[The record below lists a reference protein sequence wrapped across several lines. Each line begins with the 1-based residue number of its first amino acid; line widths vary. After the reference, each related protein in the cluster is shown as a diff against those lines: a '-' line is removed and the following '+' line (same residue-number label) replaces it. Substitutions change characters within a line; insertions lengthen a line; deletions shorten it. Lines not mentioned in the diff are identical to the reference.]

1 MFQFRRFPTHA
12 YLIQHVLTGSSPAGL
27 PHSEIHG
34 SMRMCRSPWLIAACH
49 VLHRLLMPRH
59 PPCALLRLTSTAA
72 ASAAARSAQ
81 NSCQELCKLHLQ
93 KFKIVAF
100 VTQLTLNNFHNL
112 TFFLSLRFFLFLLL
126 FSSQGANG
134 SRLNAPSELNN
145 VAILTKKT

>member
-1 MFQFRRFPTHA
+1 MFQFRASPPYT
-12 YLIQHVLTGSSPAGL
+12 YLIQCTVTRYCRAGF

-34 SMRMCRSPWLIAACH
+34 SRLMCSSPWLIAACH

-59 PPCALLRLTSTAA
+59 PPCALLRLTSAA
-72 ASAAARSAQ
+72 AAFAAARSAQ

-93 KFKIVAF
+93 KFKIVVF

-126 FSSQGANG
+126 FSSQGANSG
-134 SRLNAPSELNN
+134 FEAGYKSLKYS
-145 VAILTKKT
+145 ITCI